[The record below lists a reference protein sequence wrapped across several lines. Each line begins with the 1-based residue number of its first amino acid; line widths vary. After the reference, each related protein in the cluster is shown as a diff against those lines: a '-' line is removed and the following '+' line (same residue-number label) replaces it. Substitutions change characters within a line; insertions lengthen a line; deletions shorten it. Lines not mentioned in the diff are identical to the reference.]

1 MKWLRAFWKSLT
13 GDARRERQW
22 KGKGR
27 KEPAQENEERPF
39 LRDQE
44 GSTSPSGIGQDPTTT
59 GSPGAKRSQAP
70 PARAREEVPRRAAT
84 IQVGIDFGTSTTKIA
99 YRQVNPRG
107 QVRPLIFD
115 HGLEGVPA
123 FGLPTLAMVDGD
135 ERLLVGE
142 EAATQMLDR
151 SWDEALRAF
160 KVLVALRDSGLET
173 GELSDG
179 FERYARMHPIN
190 GRVLTPETASFVYLA
205 YAMREA
211 RRRISELP
219 EYANSRLE
227 FLYNVCLPMQHVESN
242 PVMNAFRQILAKAE
256 ATERAWPYGSG
267 TEWLSGNYNS
277 YEAPP
282 FEEAPSLQPEPER
295 VFVIPESVA
304 EAASYVSSLRRSPGL
319 HALIDIGAGTTDV
332 SFFNLVDE
340 PTGEHCYWYSSGNLP
355 IGGLAI
361 ERLVEM
367 NGAGGLTA
375 GQISE
380 KINGLRRGTQ
390 PDLVDG
396 VKEILARIHKEA
408 QPVWAEAYK
417 HLHRESPWH
426 RVEVFL
432 TGGGAEVVGA
442 EEVFSSPWWR
452 HLTHQYVRYPV
463 AALPEPDDYDSLD
476 GRGPFS
482 RMAVAYGLTY
492 PEPELGDYT
501 LPADSPDQTP
511 PPLPIRPPDPSAPW
525 V

>member
-1 MKWLRAFWKSLT
+1 MMKLLRAFWKSIA
-13 GDARRERQW
+13 GNVRRERQG

-27 KEPAQENEERPF
+27 KEPAQENEERSC
-39 LRDQE
+39 LRNQG
-44 GSTSPSGIGQDPTTT
+44 GSTSPSGIGQDSPSA
-59 GSPGAKRSQAP
+59 GSPGAKRSQSP
-70 PARAREEVPRRAAT
+70 QARARKEVPRRAAI

-99 YRQVNPRG
+99 YRQVSPRG
-107 QVRPLIFD
+107 EVKPLIFD
-115 HGLEGVPA
+115 HCLPGVPA

-135 ERLLVGE
+135 GRMLVGE
-142 EAATQMLDR
+142 EAASQMRDR

-160 KVLVALRDSGLET
+160 KVLVASRDSGLET

-190 GRVLTPETASFVYLA
+190 GGVLTPGTVSFVYLA

-219 EYANSRLE
+219 EYVNSRLE

-242 PVMNAFRQILAKAE
+242 PVLNAFRQILAKAE
-256 ATERAWPYGSG
+256 AVERDWPYGSR
-267 TEWLSGNYNS
+267 TEWLAGNYSS

-282 FEEAPSLQPEPER
+282 LEPEPER

-304 EAASYVSSLRRSPGL
+304 EAASYVSSLRRRPGL

-332 SFFNLVDE
+332 SFFNLADE

-361 ERLVEM
+361 ERLVGM

-390 PDLVDG
+390 LDLVDG
-396 VKEILARIHKEA
+396 VKKILSMIHKEA
-408 QPVWAEAYK
+408 RPVWTEAYK
-417 HLHRESPWH
+417 HLHKEGPWH

-442 EEVFSSPWWR
+442 QEAFARPWWR
-452 HLTHQYVRYPV
+452 QLTQQYVRYPV

-492 PEPELGDYT
+492 LEPELGDYT
-501 LPADSPDQTP
+501 LPADCPDQTP
-511 PPLPIRPPDPSAPW
+511 PPLPIRPPDPSARW